1 MIRNKRGSSSIML
14 AIIITAF
21 MGCIA
26 GAITISRGIVVKSE
40 CEGLTRLWGKAI
52 LSEYDV
58 FLLDEYGIQ
67 AFYGNEKDISNE
79 LDYFMDYSCKGKL
92 DARIG
97 KSAATV
103 STYCLKDAPNFRK
116 AIKNS
121 VNDAVIDELI
131 SGGNRIKRE
140 TSEEAFNERVIAN
153 HVVIDTLPSGTIDS
167 SLNIDAVSEKLKDE
181 GVLDVIKSSAG
192 NTATDLLFIRSKLGN
207 NLYAANENETF
218 FRNEWEYIISGSK
231 DDKENY
237 RNCRTKLFLIRNA
250 LNLASIYKDAEKTAA
265 ISEISLIITPG
276 PGAVLTQ
283 AIIAEAWA
291 AAETEADL
299 KALYEYKRVPLLKGP
314 GDWKISLES
323 ILKSDSLNEKLD
335 EETKKL
341 LKENEEE
348 IGKKTESIDSVKD
361 EVLEGQNYEDYLLL
375 IMSFM
380 NENVRET
387 RIMDIIQINM
397 KYRHYADFNMDEYY
411 VGVSLSIE
419 ANGRTY
425 ESESVYK

>member
-1 MIRNKRGSSSIML
+1 M
-14 AIIITAF
+14 
-21 MGCIA
+21 
-26 GAITISRGIVVKSE
+26 
-40 CEGLTRLWGKAI
+40 
-52 LSEYDV
+52 
-58 FLLDEYGIQ
+58 
-67 AFYGNEKDISNE
+67 
-79 LDYFMDYSCKGKL
+79 
-92 DARIG
+92 
-97 KSAATV
+97 
-103 STYCLKDAPNFRK
+103 
-116 AIKNS
+116 
-121 VNDAVIDELI
+121 
-131 SGGNRIKRE
+131 
-140 TSEEAFNERVIAN
+140 
-153 HVVIDTLPSGTIDS
+153 
-167 SLNIDAVSEKLKDE
+167 
-181 GVLDVIKSSAG
+181 
-192 NTATDLLFIRSKLGN
+192 FIRSKLGN

-250 LNLASIYKDAEKTAA
+250 LNLASIYNDAEKAAA
-265 ISEISLIITPG
+265 ISEISLLSTPG